1 MRMRRQAGTTKAT
14 ATAGAA
20 MAMAFGA
27 MSAFEKRVGGKRAV
41 PAMLGVGGDDG
52 ATAAAPRTDPSRPA
66 SAVRY
71 MHATSL
77 AHCSWPRGQ
86 HSEPSAA
93 RSCAADAGV
102 DGQRSGQRCWCWCWC
117 CAGVGGQQ
125 GSREGRPFA
134 TM

>member
-1 MRMRRQAGTTKAT
+1 
-14 ATAGAA
+14 
-20 MAMAFGA
+20 MALAFGA

-77 AHCSWPRGQ
+77 ARCSWPRGQ

-102 DGQRSGQRCWCWCWC
+102 DGQRSGQRCWCWC
-117 CAGVGGQQ
+117 CAGAGAGDGVGGQQ

-134 TM
+134 TMLCNSAWGSL